1 MTSMPHPPYSPELAL
16 SDIFWFP
23 WMEKAFKG
31 KYFADVEEAKQ
42 KSGRSTKRHQD
53 QQDQKLF

>member
-31 KYFADVEEAKQ
+31 KCFADVEEVEQ
-42 KSGRSTKRHQD
+42 KMTKTL
-53 QQDQKLF
+53 KGIKINEFKN